1 MTDLLDSLYFEDGF
15 SIRLNDDTND
25 MFVLID
31 YGSRIYPMNM
41 ANQHFHDFYEIFI
54 PLEDGAAHLMN
65 GRYVPLQKGDIVLI
79 QPQRLHMSIY
89 PRSGEPQKRIIIN
102 YANKGTI
109 PGLDYQLGKIRA
121 LYEAEEPVLRLR
133 PEQMSALIKRLNAL
147 FVAGKSKSTG
157 WQLEVYSLFMLF
169 LLEILRCSK
178 RSIYAPEKNHP
189 GLPDMKMYAIAEYID
204 THYMEPITLQDVS
217 EKFAISPFY
226 LSHQFTR
233 VMGLSFVSYVQKIR
247 IRYALHML
255 SYTGARIHDIIAGCG
270 FSSASQFNR
279 TFYSLCQMSPSAF
292 RKLDSKDREVVISS
306 LDPERSEAVPSA
318 FPPRYRVVLRKAGN
332 GCIPGVRADILSPSD
347 LESLKENLALIGA
360 ETLLLDI
367 PSCFPQCRSYR
378 RLTDRK
384 LAEIADA
391 GLDISVIGVSGV
403 DIGSP
408 DASERE
414 EAMEECR
421 AALHA
426 SAALSA
432 PIVCIH
438 PSKGRYAP
446 FMESLCELSA
456 EAEALGIMV
465 STVPIPGTSVDGID
479 GAVELIGDAPDV
491 RLLLDPAALV
501 DEDGRNNTFSFFE
514 KVFSLAGPS
523 IAALLLNDRLD
534 GHAVGLGR
542 GIMAK
547 TYPRIASL
555 IGCSMPLIR
564 VGTEATSAI
573 EDMDYIRRTFL

>member
-1 MTDLLDSLYFEDGF
+1 MIRNPIITPTADL
-15 SIRLNDDTND
+15 
-25 MFVLID
+25 
-31 YGSRIYPMNM
+31 
-41 ANQHFHDFYEIFI
+41 Q
-54 PLEDGAAHLMN
+54 
-65 GRYVPLQKGDIVLI
+65 LQ
-79 QPQRLHMSIY
+79 Y
-89 PRSGEPQKRIIIN
+89 
-102 YANKGTI
+102 
-109 PGLDYQLGKIRA
+109 
-121 LYEAEEPVLRLR
+121 
-133 PEQMSALIKRLNAL
+133 NAL
-147 FVAGKSKSTG
+147 EKEYAYEKEAYEVSSTQAGIERNVRNGICWYPVSTG
-157 WQLEVYSLFMLF
+157 RSYYNSLNQLVVEIERRMAQEVEHAF
-169 LLEILRCSK
+169 
-178 RSIYAPEKNHP
+178 
-189 GLPDMKMYAIAEYID
+189 EYGRPVRFFKTD
-204 THYMEPITLQDVS
+204 SSGKPV
-217 EKFAISPFY
+217 FFN
-226 LSHQFTR
+226 FT
-233 VMGLSFVSYVQKIR
+233 SFVSYVQKIR

-318 FPPRYRVVLRKAGN
+318 FPPRYRVVLRKAGS
-332 GCIPGVRADILSPSD
+332 GCIPGIRADILSPSD

-426 SAALSA
+426 AAALSA

-438 PSKGRYAP
+438 PSKGRYAS